1 MNFCFFDL
9 PGTPDISGVPGLQSS
24 NFGAIFWLSESLLA
38 KMLLIV
44 LDHLGIWQLIAIMT
58 SHGFPVISRTSGT
71 FLISGAF
78 LRVLE
83 SPKTKMSIITVN

>member
-1 MNFCFFDL
+1 MSTVVAIAL
-9 PGTPDISGVPGLQSS
+9 YKRTGPRLGLQSS

-44 LDHLGIWQLIAIMT
+44 LDHLGIWQLFAIMM
-58 SHGFPVISRTSGT
+58 SPGFPDISRTSGT

-78 LRVLE
+78 LRLLE
-83 SPKTKMSIITVN
+83 SPWTKMSIITFN